1 MLSYYATGSDPAAT
15 SFLRRESTVRF
26 SASSERAPRRSRS
39 PSTAK
44 KVSIDYRTQ
53 NARYVRPGNVVRI
66 RKIKCRYQFIEEQK
80 AYTGSAALRDD
91 VSMIAMKLT
100 NS

>member
-1 MLSYYATGSDPAAT
+1 
-15 SFLRRESTVRF
+15 
-26 SASSERAPRRSRS
+26 
-39 PSTAK
+39 
-44 KVSIDYRTQ
+44 
-53 NARYVRPGNVVRI
+53 VRI